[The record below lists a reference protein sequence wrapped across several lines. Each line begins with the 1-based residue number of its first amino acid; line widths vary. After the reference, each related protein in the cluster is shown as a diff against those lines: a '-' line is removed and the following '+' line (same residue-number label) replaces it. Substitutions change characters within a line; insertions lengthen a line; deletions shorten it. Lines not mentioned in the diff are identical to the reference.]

1 MFITYE
7 GIEGSGKS
15 TQAHLLAT
23 HLQNSGI
30 PNLVTREPGG
40 CQLGR
45 RLRAM
50 LLDCRQTRLTPNAE
64 LCLFIADRAQHLAE
78 VILPALEAGQ
88 TVICDRYL
96 DSTIA
101 YQGYG
106 RGMNIDNLYEL
117 NRIGAGTLEPD
128 LTILLDLPASTGL
141 LRAGERNRQEGTLV
155 SEGRFDCE
163 SLDFHRRVRKGYL
176 TLAQKFPERIAV
188 IDANKSPDETFDLC
202 LKALGNPS
210 SWN

>member
-15 TQAHLLAT
+15 TQVNLLAS

-50 LLDCRQTRLTPNAE
+50 LLDCRQTRLNPKAE
-64 LCLFIADRAQHLAE
+64 LCLFIADRAQHLAD

-88 TVICDRYL
+88 TVICDRYV

-117 NRIGAGTLEPD
+117 NRLGAGILEPD
-128 LTILLDLPASTGL
+128 ITILLDLPASAGL
-141 LRAGERNRQEGTLV
+141 LRAGERNRQEGTVV
-155 SEGRFDCE
+155 SEGRFDSE

-176 TLAQKFPERIAV
+176 ALAQKFPERICV
-188 IDANKSPDETFDLC
+188 IDASQGPDETFALC
-202 LKALGNPS
+202 INAIGNHKT
-210 SWN
+210 WN